1 MYTEVLGLE
10 RESWGDTH
18 NDTLNSIER
27 LARVLQAQGDMEE
40 AETLL
45 TEVQCGLCHFIN
57 FGPNKI
63 YENIG
68 PNMCQRCYISFG

>member
-1 MYTEVLGLE
+1 LYTEVLGLE

-45 TEVQCGLCHFIN
+45 TEVQCGLFY
-57 FGPNKI
+57 F
-63 YENIG
+63 
-68 PNMCQRCYISFG
+68 YIL